1 MCNFHPSNQMHHRD
15 EGPVTAFDLDNLQIK
30 NAEMSQMIVPTALT
44 NYDETRLSVHGHLN
58 VHTEQHKHTLA
69 SPNRNHGTKGN
80 YELYLLLALALCSK
94 LTGRRNHPPK
104 NNIKPLM
111 EYI

>member
-1 MCNFHPSNQMHHRD
+1 MHHRD
-15 EGPVTAFDLDNLQIK
+15 EGPVAAFDLDNLQIK
-30 NAEMSQMIVPTALT
+30 NTETSRMIVPAALT
-44 NYDETRLSVHGHLN
+44 NYDETRLSVHGHSN

-94 LTGRRNHPPK
+94 LAGRRNHPPK